1 MLNLLLFRIFDQANH
16 IGLFGAR
23 LAEGKGMGKIAAS
36 ILSADFTKLGQ
47 EVRDVERA
55 GADYIHIDVMDGH
68 FVPNITI
75 GPLIVKAVRR
85 VTRLPLDVHLMISDP
100 DQYAEDFVRAGAD
113 MITVHTEAVHHLHR
127 SVQHI
132 KSLGARPSV
141 SLNPGTPPDMVEYV
155 LGDLN
160 MVLVMTV
167 NPGFGSQEFIP
178 EVLPKIEAL
187 KHMIRQRG
195 LKTEIEV
202 DGGINPGT
210 IRQVS
215 AAGAEVFVAG
225 SAIFY
230 SEDYG
235 RTIRLMR
242 EGMAPSA
249 KE

>member
-1 MLNLLLFRIFDQANH
+1 
-16 IGLFGAR
+16 
-23 LAEGKGMGKIAAS
+23 MGKIAAS

-55 GADYIHIDVMDGH
+55 GTDYIHIDVMDGH

-85 VTRLPLDVHLMISDP
+85 ITRLPLDVHLMISHP
-100 DQYAEDFVRAGAD
+100 DQFVEDFVRAGAD
-113 MITVHTEAVHHLHR
+113 MITVHAEAVNHLHR

-132 KSLGARPSV
+132 KRLGARPSV

-167 NPGFGSQEFIP
+167 NPGFESQEFIP

-187 KHMIRQRG
+187 KDMIRQRG

-202 DGGINPGT
+202 DGGINPET
-210 IRQVS
+210 IQQVS
-215 AAGAEVFVAG
+215 GAGAGVFVAG

-235 RTIRLMR
+235 ETIKVMR
-242 EGMAPSA
+242 ERMVPSA
-249 KE
+249 KK

>member
-1 MLNLLLFRIFDQANH
+1 
-16 IGLFGAR
+16 
-23 LAEGKGMGKIAAS
+23 MGKIAAS
-36 ILSADFTKLGQ
+36 ILSADFTRLGQ

-55 GADYIHIDVMDGH
+55 GADYIHVDVMDGH

-85 VTRLPLDVHLMISDP
+85 VTQLPLDVHLMISHP
-100 DQYAEDFVRAGAD
+100 DQFVEDFVRAGAD
-113 MITVHTEAVHHLHR
+113 MITVHVEAVNHLHR
-127 SVQHI
+127 SIQHI
-132 KSLGARPSV
+132 KRLGAKPSV

-167 NPGFGSQEFIP
+167 NPGFESQEFIQ
-178 EVLPKIEAL
+178 EVVPKIERL
-187 KHMIRQRG
+187 KEMIRERG
-195 LKTEIEV
+195 LKAEVEV
-202 DGGINPGT
+202 DGGINPET
-210 IRQVS
+210 IQQVS

-235 RTIRLMR
+235 KTIKLMR
-242 EGMAPSA
+242 ERMVPSA
-249 KE
+249 KK